1 MSVKASID
9 LSGTLGPINQ
19 QGNRPTCLAMALS
32 DLNGHASV
40 VFHAL
45 SAEYLYRAAANQM
58 QDWKAGGGLDLVSA
72 LKAVSA
78 PGQPSEDKCPYLPH
92 EPMET
97 PPVLSVHEPA
107 DMYASAV
114 TAHDLKPHEVV
125 EALQSGRPVGLVLK
139 LTPTFYQ
146 PVAGRV
152 DFSAQVL
159 PGLRHAVI
167 ATGVGTHDATK
178 EIHFLIRNSWG
189 VGWGNNG
196 SAWLPLA
203 YVQSHAVKSFKV

>member
-1 MSVKASID
+1 M
-9 LSGTLGPINQ
+9 T
-19 QGNRPTCLAMALS
+19 LS
-32 DLNGHASV
+32 DLNRHAAVLS
-40 VFHAL
+40 HAL
-45 SAEYLYRAAANQM
+45 STEYLYRAAANLM
-58 QDWKAGGGLDLVSA
+58 RDWKAGAGLELASA

-78 PGQPSEDKCPYLPH
+78 PGQPSEAACPYLPD
-92 EPMET
+92 EPVET
-97 PPVLSVHEPA
+97 PPALSMHPST
-107 DMYASAV
+107 DMHASTV
-114 TAHDLKPHEVV
+114 TAHDFKPQEVV
-125 EALQSGRPVGLVLK
+125 DALQSGRPVGLVLK

-159 PGLRHAVI
+159 PGPRHAVI

-178 EIHFLIRNSWG
+178 ELHFLIRNSWG

-196 SAWLPLA
+196 SAWLPLT